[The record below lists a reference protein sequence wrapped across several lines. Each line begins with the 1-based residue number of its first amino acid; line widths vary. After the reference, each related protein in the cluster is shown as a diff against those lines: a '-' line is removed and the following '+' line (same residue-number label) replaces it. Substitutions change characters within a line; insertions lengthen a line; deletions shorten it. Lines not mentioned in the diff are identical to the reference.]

1 MAYNSNKGKQHS
13 GDVLY
18 EGDPTDTQIDFEND
32 SVALKTGGIQR
43 LVTNNSHVS
52 ASVNLSASAFYGSGS
67 GLVGIPTS
75 ALVAPGANTQVI
87 YNNSGDLGAN
97 AGFTFTTSGQPRVST
112 TGHFSASLGVTGS
125 SLRTLSTV
133 IDSTHLSSS
142 LNISGSKFYGD
153 GSRLENAGI
162 ITSYTNA
169 SAGRIVT
176 SVNGTTINGE
186 AGLTYSSA
194 KLSATGQVSASLG
207 VTGSLLRTLAT
218 VIDSVHLS
226 SSLNIS
232 GSKFYGDGSTLSGV
246 GAGTMS
252 NFTLRGDGG
261 STDSIA
267 DANTID
273 VAGGTGIT
281 TANARS
287 VTTNTLTVN
296 LDDTAVSAGDYT
308 YSSFTVDAQGR
319 LTDASSGAAP
329 AITSYNN
336 PGTSRVITSINGNT
350 VNAQAGLTFNGT
362 RLTAVGHISA
372 SLGITGSLIIATGS
386 APEIA
391 VGRRSPVNTNM
402 LYVSTHGNDNRVPL
416 FITDTA
422 ENTILGVT
430 GSGHVIIGGKGAP
443 PTDAKLNVSGSDLD
457 QLISLKADS
466 IGQVFYVSASGE
478 LWNSG
483 SATFKSPEPYLHL
496 SSSVDAAGKA
506 KIGLNS
512 SNNILIQNNTS
523 NKHIVFKTNDNGTTK
538 EGLRLDGAV
547 PEVVVNQDC

>member
-1 MAYNSNKGKQHS
+1 M
-13 GDVLY
+13 
-18 EGDPTDTQIDFEND
+18 
-32 SVALKTGGIQR
+32 
-43 LVTNNSHVS
+43 
-52 ASVNLSASAFYGSGS
+52 
-67 GLVGIPTS
+67 
-75 ALVAPGANTQVI
+75 
-87 YNNSGDLGAN
+87 
-97 AGFTFTTSGQPRVST
+97 
-112 TGHFSASLGVTGS
+112 
-125 SLRTLSTV
+125 
-133 IDSTHLSSS
+133 
-142 LNISGSKFYGD
+142 
-153 GSRLENAGI
+153 ENAGI

-430 GSGHVIIGGKGAP
+430 GSGHVIIGGNGAP

-496 SSSVDAAGKA
+496 SSSVNAAAHA

-523 NKHIVFKTNDNGTTK
+523 NKHIVFKASRAGSIK

-547 PEVVVNQDC
+547 PEVVVNQDSDSLINFRVESNNNTHMLYVTGSDQVGVGVSDPAIGVTLDISGSAMRLRNSSTPANAGSVGVQGEIRWDANYIYVCIATDTWKRVAIGTW